1 MTIRSGILLALLLSV
16 GVAFQAVAGNG
27 VILGLSDEVDELE
40 LYETP
45 EAEDPAAVLARD
57 ALSFPAEILGVS
69 DNGMYKLNHN
79 GANYWV
85 ITDDVRSDQAR
96 AIDTGCEPQVAG
108 DLVTHGKRG
117 VGEGC
122 E

>member
-1 MTIRSGILLALLLSV
+1 MRRTGIFLALLLSF
-16 GVAFQAVAGNG
+16 GVVSDAIAGSG
-27 VILGLSDEVDELE
+27 VILGFSEDIDELE

-45 EAEDPAAVLARD
+45 EAEEPAAVLGAD

-69 DNGMYKLNHN
+69 DNGMYKLQHD
-79 GANYWV
+79 GAEYWV
-85 ITDDVRSDQAR
+85 ITDDVRSDQTR
-96 AIDTGCEPQVAG
+96 AVETACEPQMAG
-108 DLVTHGKRG
+108 ELVTHGKRG